1 MQPLPGSAEFPN
13 DNPLLHLGAV
23 WICTKVRGSPRAI
36 LRASVPPPE
45 PEPEPL
51 AVPVSE
57 AAPAPV
63 PVFVS
68 ELLPLPEREPEPLPF
83 PAAEPSPVPE
93 PEPPVVAEPLLV
105 AEPEPEPL
113 PAEEPTVI
121 AAPEPQPVEPE
132 PGDDPFAEY
141 VQAVVEVVLES
152 GSTRAAA
159 AIPGFLG
166 GASADVEDF
175 DRTAID
181 RLIAQGLAEQGAAGA
196 IPSASFRTTIGVWQ
210 RVLRG
215 EPADL
220 SECGGAMLDQWTAD
234 FVATLLGAPASRS
247 DDLRRQLRRKG
258 VAAFGMLARA
268 A

>member
-1 MQPLPGSAEFPN
+1 MQPIPGSAEFPN
-13 DNPLLHLGAV
+13 DNPLLHQGAV
-23 WICTKVRGSPRAI
+23 WICTKVRGSPRAV
-36 LRASVPPPE
+36 LRLSPAPE
-45 PEPEPL
+45 PEPV
-51 AVPVSE
+51 AVAV

-63 PVFVS
+63 EPEPAASPEPVAVPVPVFVC
-68 ELLPLPEREPEPLPF
+68 EPVPLPEPVPELELAPEP
-83 PAAEPSPVPE
+83 PSPE
-93 PEPPVVAEPLLV
+93 PEPPLAE
-105 AEPEPEPL
+105 
-113 PAEEPTVI
+113 
-121 AAPEPQPVEPE
+121 
-132 PGDDPFAEY
+132 DPFAEY

-159 AIPGFLG
+159 ALRGLLSG
-166 GASADVEDF
+166 TSAGLEDF
-175 DRTAID
+175 DRGAID
-181 RLIAQGLAEQGAAGA
+181 RLVTQGLAECGTAGIA
-196 IPSASFRTTIGVWQ
+196 TSANFRTTVGVWQ

-234 FVATLLGAPASRS
+234 FVATLVGMPASRS

>member
-1 MQPLPGSAEFPN
+1 VGE
-13 DNPLLHLGAV
+13 
-23 WICTKVRGSPRAI
+23 AI
-36 LRASVPPPE
+36 S
-45 PEPEPL
+45 
-51 AVPVSE
+51 
-57 AAPAPV
+57 APAPV

-68 ELLPLPEREPEPLPF
+68 ELVPLPELEPELVPF
-83 PAAEPSPVPE
+83 PVSLTEPSPVPE
-93 PEPPVVAEPLLV
+93 PEAVVVAEPVLV

-113 PAEEPTVI
+113 PAEEPTVV

-132 PGDDPFAEY
+132 PSDDPFAEY

-166 GASADVEDF
+166 GASTGVEDF

-181 RLIAQGLAEQGAAGA
+181 RLVAQGLAEQGAAGA
-196 IPSASFRTTIGVWQ
+196 IPSTNFRTTIGVWQ